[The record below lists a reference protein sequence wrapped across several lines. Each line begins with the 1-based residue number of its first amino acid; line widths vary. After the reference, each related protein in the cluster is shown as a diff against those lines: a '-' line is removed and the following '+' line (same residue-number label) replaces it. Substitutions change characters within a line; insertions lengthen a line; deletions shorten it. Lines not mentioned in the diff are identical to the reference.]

1 MRPISVIKT
10 IEISNFGKISSMKLE
25 CNKFNIFQGDNDQG
39 KTTILDAIE
48 WAIVGNNDESNI
60 KNGESKCEVII
71 DCDTGVRIERR
82 LQRGGTNKLFVYH
95 HEKPLNEPQ
104 KTLNKIFN
112 PLLFD
117 PTALLTMKAK
127 ELNTFI
133 SDAISKR
140 LKLSDEQIKYYGLEE
155 LDLSSDPVN
164 TIKDYYDKVYS
175 NRTTLNREVKTTTA
189 KMDGIIMDVS
199 QDDIDNLAKI
209 VSEHETKLNEA
220 RANNAKIEISK
231 NNLNVKLSTEK
242 NIEKLKNELESI
254 KDINIEEVQKE
265 YNDKC
270 KNLKDLQ
277 DLNDKD
283 RLSLQA
289 INKVLQKLDGEIS
302 CPLHSSIKCA
312 TNMMSFKKE
321 LEEQSVNTTI
331 NGKKRFSD
339 IVQLQ
344 QEVNNLKQKIELY
357 TNVSPK
363 KLELERAESLLKQ
376 LEIFS
381 GDPVETSELEKEL
394 KTHSDK
400 LSKLKV
406 SLEMKKIVNIDDLKQ
421 EQEKADAKVKLLKE
435 LLETVIPNMLKIN
448 IKDITLSKDGIY
460 YQGVPFN
467 KLGDSYKLRLSIGIL
482 KDLFPTANIYNLDRL
497 ERLSPQALQ
506 KYVNTYANQNND
518 IQYFGAYVGI
528 ANLEKNP
535 KVNVVTIEK
544 FAIKV

>member
-231 NNLNVKLSTEK
+231 NNTYLSFGARFEK
-242 NIEKLKNELESI
+242 N
-254 KDINIEEVQKE
+254 
-265 YNDKC
+265 
-270 KNLKDLQ
+270 
-277 DLNDKD
+277 
-283 RLSLQA
+283 
-289 INKVLQKLDGEIS
+289 
-302 CPLHSSIKCA
+302 
-312 TNMMSFKKE
+312 
-321 LEEQSVNTTI
+321 
-331 NGKKRFSD
+331 
-339 IVQLQ
+339 
-344 QEVNNLKQKIELY
+344 
-357 TNVSPK
+357 
-363 KLELERAESLLKQ
+363 
-376 LEIFS
+376 
-381 GDPVETSELEKEL
+381 
-394 KTHSDK
+394 
-400 LSKLKV
+400 
-406 SLEMKKIVNIDDLKQ
+406 
-421 EQEKADAKVKLLKE
+421 
-435 LLETVIPNMLKIN
+435 
-448 IKDITLSKDGIY
+448 
-460 YQGVPFN
+460 
-467 KLGDSYKLRLSIGIL
+467 
-482 KDLFPTANIYNLDRL
+482 
-497 ERLSPQALQ
+497 
-506 KYVNTYANQNND
+506 
-518 IQYFGAYVGI
+518 
-528 ANLEKNP
+528 
-535 KVNVVTIEK
+535 
-544 FAIKV
+544 